1 MKQHLLLA
9 LAVLAAVV
17 AYRAAV
23 AAGPPRAK
31 PPVFSDDVVD
41 TFFPDARKVLK
52 GERPVFAGAKNIA
65 KTGGPMAGQA
75 AEEPAGEGF
84 AWSKLISAATIE
96 DEIKTQKMA
105 IDKTVD
111 TPGAFKGGGYQDA
124 RIEFSVLAAMF
135 HVAGQYD
142 KNVRWKEEAPGL
154 RDLFARA
161 GFNCKVGTDQSYK
174 EASLRKQDLGDLI
187 RGGTISAAEQGQADV
202 TWDKVTDRPPL
213 MNRFRMANDR
223 LGPWLASKKE
233 FSAHAEEILHEA
245 EVLAAMAEAIQ
256 HEGFEF
262 WEDEDYV
269 GYAAGMRDAAVKVAQ
284 GVKQN
289 NYEAASAAA
298 GELSQACGTCHD
310 SYR

>member
-1 MKQHLLLA
+1 MKQHFVLA
-9 LAVLAAVV
+9 AAVLAGATLVYRSAVG
-17 AYRAAV
+17 
-23 AAGPPRAK
+23 AGPARAK

-41 TFFPDARKVLK
+41 TFFPDARKVLQ

-65 KTGGPMAGQA
+65 KAGGPMAGGA
-75 AEEPAGEGF
+75 AEESAGGGF
-84 AWSKLISAATIE
+84 AWSKLISATTLE
-96 DEIKTQKMA
+96 DEIKAQKMA
-105 IDKTVD
+105 VDKTVD
-111 TPGAFKGGGYQDA
+111 TPGGFKGGGYQDA

-142 KNVRWKEEAPGL
+142 KDVRWKEEAPGL

-174 EASLRKQDLGDLI
+174 EAALRKQDLGDLI
-187 RGGTISAAEQGQADV
+187 RGGTVSAKQSEAGV

-213 MNRFRMANDR
+213 MNRFQMADKR
-223 LGPWLASKKE
+223 ISPWLANEKE
-233 FSAHAEEILHEA
+233 FSAHAEDILHEA

-256 HEGFEF
+256 REGFEF

-269 GYAAGMRDAAVKVAQ
+269 GYAANMRDAALKVAQ

-298 GELSQACGTCHD
+298 GELSKACGTCHD
-310 SYR
+310 NYR